1 MNSPAKAY
9 VILAVLGGALA
20 LASLIGFL
28 LHLRSRQ
35 GPSQSTIDNLNARI
49 RAWWVIVATLGV
61 VFLAGR
67 TAMIVLFALLS
78 FAAMREFITLTS
90 TRRGDRAALFA
101 SFLIALP
108 VQYGLIWKNW
118 YGVFAI
124 FIPVYGFLL
133 LPVLAALSSDTRN
146 FLSRAAETQWGLMI
160 SVYCISY
167 VPALLTL
174 PIPGFQQRSMLLAAF
189 LLIVVQ
195 SSDVL
200 QYIFGKL
207 AGRHLI
213 APKLSPSKTV
223 EGSVGGVV
231 GATLLGA
238 ALWRITPFS
247 PGQAAA
253 MALVIALTG
262 FLGGFVMSAIKRD
275 RCVKDWS
282 HLLGGHGGIL
292 DRMDSICFSAPIFF
306 HLTRYL
312 FTH

>member
-20 LASLIGFL
+20 LASLVGFL

-49 RAWWVIVATLGV
+49 RAWWVIVATLGL

-124 FIPVYGFLL
+124 FIPVYGFLV
-133 LPVLAALSSDTRN
+133 LPVLAALSADTRN

-174 PIPGFQQRSMLLAAF
+174 PIPGFQQRSILLAAF

-200 QYIFGKL
+200 QYIFGKRP
-207 AGRHLI
+207 GVIGSR
-213 APKLSPSKTV
+213 PSC
-223 EGSVGGVV
+223 
-231 GATLLGA
+231 
-238 ALWRITPFS
+238 RPR
-247 PGQAAA
+247 
-253 MALVIALTG
+253 
-262 FLGGFVMSAIKRD
+262 KR
-275 RCVKDWS
+275 
-282 HLLGGHGGIL
+282 
-292 DRMDSICFSAPIFF
+292 
-306 HLTRYL
+306 
-312 FTH
+312 